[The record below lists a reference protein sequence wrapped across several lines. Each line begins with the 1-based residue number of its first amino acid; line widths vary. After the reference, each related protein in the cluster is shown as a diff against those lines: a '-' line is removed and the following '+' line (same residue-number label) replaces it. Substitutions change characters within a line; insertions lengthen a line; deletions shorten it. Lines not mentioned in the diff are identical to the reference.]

1 MATEIDILNSDI
13 NEQTN
18 YNSINNNR
26 EDLIQNNKN
35 NIGNGN
41 NNNNITPNPLSISK
55 SREKRMTK
63 LLIVGLILPFSVLL
77 NIQSSE
83 IPAWYKKKTKEPI
96 YFPSSVVWVRI
107 FGQFAGTIAT
117 IALLLKSV
125 HIGSS
130 FTILKWRLYKKHRGV
145 IMIIGAIVQCL
156 CSMFILFY
164 YYENYRNYSNDYVPA
179 GEVSYFTISS
189 IVLSFFSA
197 VLLSKDANKRNRI
210 FRQSGQKPKN
220 RLSYMQRQLIV
231 LEIVV
236 ILYIII
242 GGLIYS
248 KLEGWTFN
256 DAVYFSIITLM
267 TCGTGDYSPNSFAG
281 RLILIIYA
289 IPGILLTAYTVYSIY
304 SVISE
309 IIYAK
314 VYKDFT
320 RFINVSNDIFFQN
333 LLKHDKTNANSNE
346 NKNNTQNPTQLSIG
360 NGNNDHEIN
369 VPSTSVNDKLS
380 ECNDDLGFTTFDS
393 ITDSNI
399 YEEPSSYLDKKN
411 NNISTS
417 DDSNNN
423 EYVSILAN
431 PAVYSSS
438 NGGDH
443 DLISLNSY
451 NNSNSNNNNNNNN
464 DTNDTNIIND
474 TNSSNNNNNN
484 NNNNSIN
491 DNINDNIKQ
500 LKRLNQKQNNNS
512 YNIEIS
518 NDKDNYIFNYNPRRS
533 ILIHDST
540 ALKFGG
546 SVFNYDSDSDSD
558 SSNDDNNSYL
568 IEDESVSEN
577 SELGQLIHHHR
588 NNKDKNAPIY
598 STIGPN
604 MSSIVSPVQLP
615 QKNYSSILSDYHR
628 YSRYGYSY
636 YSSEDIENKTSLLN
650 QSSFSNEV
658 DGGSNNHSRRKTF
671 MLARRNTFNINQSN
685 VQEMQIYSNSDKE
698 IEIDTEKVLKQTHD
712 LNIRQLKLSLGVLIL
727 IIVVFSI
734 IYSWIEHW
742 TFFEAVYF
750 CFVNLCTIGY
760 GDFVP
765 KTIYGKSIY
774 IFFIYVA
781 VPSTTWLGTVL
792 FELATGRWEVYI
804 EKTDLEDELMKNNF
818 DHRNMKGRN
827 NRSDNDKGRNKL
839 KRRNKGKRKKLEN

>member
-164 YYENYRNYSNDYVPA
+164 YYENYCNYSNDYVPA

-248 KLEGWTFN
+248 NLEGWTFN

-438 NGGDH
+438 N
-443 DLISLNSY
+443 
-451 NNSNSNNNNNNNN
+451 
-464 DTNDTNIIND
+464 
-474 TNSSNNNNNN
+474 
-484 NNNNSIN
+484 
-491 DNINDNIKQ
+491 
-500 LKRLNQKQNNNS
+500 
-512 YNIEIS
+512 
-518 NDKDNYIFNYNPRRS
+518 
-533 ILIHDST
+533 
-540 ALKFGG
+540 
-546 SVFNYDSDSDSD
+546 
-558 SSNDDNNSYL
+558 
-568 IEDESVSEN
+568 EDESVSEN